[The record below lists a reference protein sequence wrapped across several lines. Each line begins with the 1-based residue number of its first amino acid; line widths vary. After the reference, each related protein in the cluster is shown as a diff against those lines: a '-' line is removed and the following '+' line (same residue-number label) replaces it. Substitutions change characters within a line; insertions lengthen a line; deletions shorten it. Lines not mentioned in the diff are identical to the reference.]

1 MDNGSRLAF
10 SWALV
15 VKKYQ
20 QDKRR
25 LISDDWA
32 QIWQQGKYND
42 TATKKDARNALRRF
56 VTRFF
61 TWGNGFGCFFSLR
74 RSAAFRARFWYIPD
88 CTHPYELLFAPETR
102 RCVLACLRRDV
113 ELCGNEWAK
122 KIPWIT
128 GGTHYQTLKF
138 ICYLMEWA
146 RIPEMT
152 FRWQGNA
159 LRRFLTH
166 FFASGNGFVCFG
178 GLRPPEAF
186 WARFWR
192 LLLLPNHPHG
202 QLMPETRRSFV
213 ARLRSLINEF
223 PVINM
228 RLPGNAPWCSI
239 VSRELCRGCRGA
251 AMTRW

>member
-1 MDNGSRLAF
+1 MIERESDNEYS
-10 SWALV
+10 
-15 VKKYQ
+15 
-20 QDKRR
+20 
-25 LISDDWA
+25 
-32 QIWQQGKYND
+32 D
-42 TATKKDARNALRRF
+42 TATKK
-56 VTRFF
+56 T
-61 TWGNGFGCFFSLR
+61 
-74 RSAAFRARFWYIPD
+74 
-88 CTHPYELLFAPETR
+88 PETR
-102 RCVLACLRRDV
+102 RSVLACLRRDV

-166 FFASGNGFVCFG
+166 FFASGNYFICFG
-178 GLRPPEAF
+178 GFRLSETF

-239 VSRELCRGCRGA
+239 VSRERCRGCRGKA
-251 AMTRW
+251 LTRW